1 MKIYGVSNLID
12 YEYLRFMLKDE
23 PIHLAKKL
31 KQTDTFVRNVKGKVL
46 KAINSEN
53 RKSFLRSIT
62 SRR

>member
-46 KAINSEN
+46 KAINNEN